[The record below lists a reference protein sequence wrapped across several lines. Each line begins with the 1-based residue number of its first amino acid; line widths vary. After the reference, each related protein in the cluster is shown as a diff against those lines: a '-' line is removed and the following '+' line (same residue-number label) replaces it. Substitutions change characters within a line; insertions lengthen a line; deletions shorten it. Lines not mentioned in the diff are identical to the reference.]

1 MMRLRTPS
9 GIPPLPWP
17 RPSATW
23 AAPRRTSGAG
33 RLLTAVLVAVLLA
46 GVPARAAAQP
56 ASPALVFEALQV
68 LQAQYVDPVDVP
80 RTLAAALAALRRQLA
95 SAGVSADL
103 PDLPPGLSDADARRV
118 FAERFAAAASAAAGR
133 IPVSQLEHAAI
144 RGMAE
149 SFNDSHTGF
158 LTPEQNAERRRRQ
171 QGQAGFSGVGIVL
184 LPKDGRFFVGSI
196 IPGGPAE
203 AAGVRAFDRI
213 LQVNDIPTGGLSVD
227 QVSALIR
234 GPAGTPVTLTLQRPG
249 VGEPVAVT
257 IIRAPIVVP
266 SIFRAEVLP
275 GRVGYLRLYQF
286 VDRTGRDVRAALSRL
301 LEDGMRSLVL
311 DLRGNGG
318 GYLDELTSVFNALLP
333 PGTPVYTERRQGGAV
348 RVVRTTQ
355 IPLVP
360 PSLPVVVL
368 VDDASASAAELL
380 AAAVQESRRGVVVGS
395 RTAGAVEAS
404 VLVDLS
410 DGSALS
416 VTTIRLATGRGVR
429 LEGAGV
435 TPDVVVDLTAADLEA
450 GVDSQLAAG
459 LRVALQ
465 VLARPGTGRTPF

>member
-1 MMRLRTPS
+1 MTIPIRPPAAAWPATTPPGLR
-9 GIPPLPWP
+9 
-17 RPSATW
+17 
-23 AAPRRTSGAG
+23 AASGA
-33 RLLTAVLVAVLLA
+33 RVLAAALLLVVLVVA
-46 GVPARAAAQP
+46 PARADAQA

-68 LQAQYVDPVDVP
+68 LQAHYVDPVDVP
-80 RTLAAALAALRRQLA
+80 RTLAAAVAALRRQLA
-95 SAGVSADL
+95 DAGIAADL
-103 PDLPPGLSDADARRV
+103 PDLPPGLSDAEAQRA
-118 FAERFAAAASAAAGR
+118 FAERFAAAADAAAGR
-133 IPVSQLEHAAI
+133 IPAIQLAHAAI
-144 RGMAE
+144 RGMAD

-158 LTPEQNAERRRRQ
+158 LSPEQNAERRRRQ
-171 QGQAGFSGVGIVL
+171 QGQPGFSGVGIVL
-184 LPKDGRFFVGSI
+184 MSKDGRFYVGSV
-196 IPGGPAE
+196 IPGGPAD

-213 LQVNDIPTGGLSVD
+213 VQVNDIPTGGLTVD

-234 GPAGTPVTLTLQRPG
+234 GPAGTPVTLTLKRPG
-249 VGEPVAVT
+249 ISDPVVVT
-257 IIRAPIVVP
+257 VTRAPIVIP

-275 GRVGYLRLYQF
+275 GGIGYLRLYQF
-286 VDRTGRDVRAALSRL
+286 VERTGREVRAALARL
-301 LEDGMRSLVL
+301 LEEGMRSLVL

-348 RVVRTTQ
+348 RTVRTTQ
-355 IPLVP
+355 IPLLP

-404 VLVDLS
+404 VLIDLS

-435 TPDVVVDLTAADLEA
+435 TPDVVVELTADDLEA
-450 GVDSQLAAG
+450 GVDPQFLAG
-459 LRVALQ
+459 VRTALQ
-465 VLARPGTGRTPF
+465 ALGRPGVGRTPF